1 MSPAPGGRTTTSR
14 HTPMGTGA
22 KASQS
27 RSALTCNFIALVSG
41 SGITWATFAMLQ
53 GLDFVALS
61 RHIGICVFLFLLFFA
76 IPNWRNSRGLDMY
89 VVRLF
94 TQAVVAVLFSAVLF
108 MGLAAIT
115 AAVDYL
121 FSLDLSHRVYL
132 HTWFVMAG
140 TVAPFLFMAGIPE
153 PGEIIPTGDYPK
165 VLSNLI
171 VYVVTPVL
179 TVYTFILYL
188 YFAKIHHLQWLRP
201 GRPSCVMVCSVT
213 TATLLFT
220 WPLAESNKW
229 AKTFSRYFPWAV
241 IPLGHDVCVPGNRIK
256 HYGIT
261 ETVTM
266 ACPGFLAVGDN
277 AHLNLSSQ
285 EKAL

>member
-1 MSPAPGGRTTTSR
+1 M
-14 HTPMGTGA
+14 
-22 KASQS
+22 
-27 RSALTCNFIALVSG
+27 
-41 SGITWATFAMLQ
+41 
-53 GLDFVALS
+53 
-61 RHIGICVFLFLLFFA
+61 
-76 IPNWRNSRGLDMY
+76 
-89 VVRLF
+89 RLF

-188 YFAKIHHLQWLRP
+188 YFAKILITWQWPVGLVGHLVLWYA
-201 GRPSCVMVCSVT
+201 VFT
-213 TATLLFT
+213 TATLHSPGRWLSQT
-220 WPLAESNKW
+220 SGQKP
-229 AKTFSRYFPWAV
+229 FPATS
-241 IPLGHDVCVPGNRIK
+241 PGR
-256 HYGIT
+256 
-261 ETVTM
+261 
-266 ACPGFLAVGDN
+266 
-277 AHLNLSSQ
+277 
-285 EKAL
+285 